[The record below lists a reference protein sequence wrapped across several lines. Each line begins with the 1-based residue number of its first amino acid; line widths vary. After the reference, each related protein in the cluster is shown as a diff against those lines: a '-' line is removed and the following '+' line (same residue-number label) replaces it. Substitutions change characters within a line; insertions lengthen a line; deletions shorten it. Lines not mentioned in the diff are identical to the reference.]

1 MNSYNNAYNKSRRD
15 AKARDLEV
23 YESQRVDLV
32 NAIKREYN
40 ISDFSVLTESE
51 KKAVRNLVTEMWSPK
66 TGLNKAGEEFI
77 KNGERPLNESSS
89 EDRVMNA
96 FKKKV
101 IGMLRDKFA
110 AGSIFNSSDK
120 EAVSKFME
128 EINAKVNPVDK
139 KTGKKTGSNIPVA
152 SFKEWFYDA
161 AGSYVCSE
169 ARKHVF

>member
-32 NAIKREYN
+32 NAIKGEYN
-40 ISDFSVLTESE
+40 ISDFSVLTENE

-128 EINAKVNPVDK
+128 EINAKVNPGRQK
-139 KTGKKTGSNIPVA
+139 NGEENGKQYSGREFQGMVL
-152 SFKEWFYDA
+152 
-161 AGSYVCSE
+161 
-169 ARKHVF
+169 